1 MTQTIKVDCWCIYG
15 SISLAEWYYCKPNN
29 CLILLSGLYAS
40 QYLSEGKKLIDER
53 IIEFLPNGK
62 AYPESIHEAMRYS
75 LLAGGKRLRPVLVM
89 AASETLGRDRQEVM
103 PFAIAAEMIHT
114 YTLIHDDLPALDN
127 DDLRRGKPT
136 NHKVFGEATA
146 ILAGDALLTQAFI
159 LMTRAAG
166 MDSVPPECILKAT
179 HEMASALGSTG
190 MIGGQVVDLESE
202 GKPITAE
209 TLEYIH
215 IYKTGFLIRA
225 CIRCGGLLSQA
236 TEGQLNSLSSFG
248 AHIGLAFQ
256 IIDDILDITGDQEK
270 LGKDIGSDLTRD
282 KATYPALYGL
292 EDSKRKAE
300 DLVDESIEC
309 LKEFDDRADPLR
321 EIARFFVQ
329 RTY

>member
-1 MTQTIKVDCWCIYG
+1 M
-15 SISLAEWYYCKPNN
+15 
-29 CLILLSGLYAS
+29 SGLSAS

-53 IIEFLPNGK
+53 MLSFLPQGK

-89 AASETLGRDRQEVM
+89 AAAESVGGERHTIL
-103 PFAIAAEMIHT
+103 PFAIAAELIHT

-127 DDLRRGKPT
+127 DELRRGKPT
-136 NHKVFGEATA
+136 NHKVFGEAIA

-159 LMTRAAG
+159 IMTRAVG
-166 MDSVPPECILKAT
+166 MDTIPPECILKAT
-179 HEMASALGSTG
+179 HEMAGALGSNG

-202 GKPITAE
+202 GKRINSE

-225 CIRCGGLLSQA
+225 CIRCGGILSQA
-236 TEGQLNSLSSFG
+236 TNGQLTSLSRFG

-270 LGKDIGSDLTRD
+270 LGKDIGSDLTKN

-292 EDSKRKAE
+292 EESKRKAE
-300 DLVDESIEC
+300 ELVEESIDC
-309 LKEFDDRADPLR
+309 LNEFDDRADPLR

-329 RTY
+329 RTF

>member
-1 MTQTIKVDCWCIYG
+1 M
-15 SISLAEWYYCKPNN
+15 
-29 CLILLSGLYAS
+29 SGLSAS

-53 IIEFLPNGK
+53 MLSFLPQGK

-89 AASETLGRDRQEVM
+89 AAAESVGGDRHTIL
-103 PFAIAAEMIHT
+103 PFAIAAELIHT

-136 NHKVFGEATA
+136 NHKVFGEAIA

-159 LMTRAAG
+159 IMTRAVG
-166 MDSVPPECILKAT
+166 MDTIPPECILKAT
-179 HEMASALGSTG
+179 NEMAGALGSNG

-202 GKPITAE
+202 GKRINSE

-225 CIRCGGLLSQA
+225 CIRCGGILSQA
-236 TEGQLNSLSSFG
+236 TKGQLTSLSRFG

-256 IIDDILDITGDQEK
+256 IIDDILDITGDREK
-270 LGKDIGSDLTRD
+270 LGKDIGSDLTKN

-292 EDSKRKAE
+292 EESKRKAE
-300 DLVDESIEC
+300 ELVEESIDC
-309 LKEFDDRADPLR
+309 LNEFDDRADPLR

-329 RTY
+329 RTF

>member
-1 MTQTIKVDCWCIYG
+1 M
-15 SISLAEWYYCKPNN
+15 S
-29 CLILLSGLYAS
+29 AS

-53 IIEFLPNGK
+53 MLSFLPQGK
-62 AYPESIHEAMRYS
+62 AYPESIHEAMQYS

-89 AASETLGRDRQEVM
+89 AAAEAVGGDRHTIL
-103 PFAIAAEMIHT
+103 PFAIAAELIHT

-136 NHKVFGEATA
+136 NHKVFGEAIA

-159 LMTRAAG
+159 IMTRAAG
-166 MDSVPPECILKAT
+166 METVPPECILKAT
-179 HEMASALGSTG
+179 HEMAGALGSTG

-202 GKPITAE
+202 GKRINSE

-225 CIRCGGLLSQA
+225 CIRCGGVLSQA
-236 TEGQLNSLSSFG
+236 SKGQLSSLSSFG

-270 LGKDIGSDLTRD
+270 LGKDIGSDLTKN

-292 EDSKRKAE
+292 EESKRKAE
-300 DLVDESIEC
+300 ELVEESIDC
-309 LKEFDDRADPLR
+309 LNEFDDRANPLR

-329 RTY
+329 RTF

>member
-1 MTQTIKVDCWCIYG
+1 
-15 SISLAEWYYCKPNN
+15 
-29 CLILLSGLYAS
+29 LSGLSAS
-40 QYLSEGKKLIDER
+40 QYLSEGKKLIEER
-53 IIEFLPNGK
+53 ILSFLPQGK

-89 AASETLGRDRQEVM
+89 AAAEAVGGDRHTIL
-103 PFAIAAEMIHT
+103 PFAVAAELIHT

-136 NHKVFGEATA
+136 NHKVFGEAIA

-159 LMTRAAG
+159 IMTRAAG
-166 MDSVPPECILKAT
+166 MEVIPPECVLTAT
-179 HEMASALGSTG
+179 HEMAGALGSTG

-202 GKPITAE
+202 GKAINSE

-225 CIRCGGLLSQA
+225 CIRCGGILSEA
-236 TEGQLNSLSSFG
+236 TKDQLTSLSSFG

-270 LGKDIGSDLTRD
+270 LGKDIGSDLTKN

-292 EDSKRKAE
+292 EESKRKAE
-300 DLVDESIEC
+300 ELVEESIDC
-309 LKEFDDRADPLR
+309 LNEFDDRADPLR

-329 RTY
+329 RTF

>member
-1 MTQTIKVDCWCIYG
+1 M
-15 SISLAEWYYCKPNN
+15 S
-29 CLILLSGLYAS
+29 AS

-53 IIEFLPNGK
+53 MLSFLPQGK

-75 LLAGGKRLRPVLVM
+75 LLAGGKRLRPVLLM
-89 AASETLGRDRQEVM
+89 AAAEAVGGDRHTIL
-103 PFAIAAEMIHT
+103 PFAIAAELIHT

-136 NHKVFGEATA
+136 NHKVFGEAIA

-159 LMTRAAG
+159 IMTRAAG
-166 MDSVPPECILKAT
+166 METVPPECILKAT
-179 HEMASALGSTG
+179 HEMAGALGSTG

-202 GKPITAE
+202 GKRINSE

-225 CIRCGGLLSQA
+225 CIRCGGVLSQA
-236 TEGQLNSLSSFG
+236 SKGQLSSLSSFG

-270 LGKDIGSDLTRD
+270 LGKDIGSDLTKN

-292 EDSKRKAE
+292 EESKRKAE
-300 DLVDESIEC
+300 ELVEESIDC
-309 LKEFDDRADPLR
+309 LNEFDDRANPLR

-329 RTY
+329 RTF